1 MTARQ
6 LFRWLPRPE
15 TILVFMAFVMFA
27 VDFGL
32 EMRGEGEGTG
42 FLKGA
47 LSLLA
52 FAFVYRITRF
62 HRQYPLLQ
70 YLHILSFF
78 AIPAML
84 IIQIPHMPYPGEPV
98 VFGLSAT
105 ERIWM
110 WVLGTLCALGQLAFL
125 FNVIAG
131 IRRGYK
137 SSRHD

>member
-1 MTARQ
+1 
-6 LFRWLPRPE
+6 
-15 TILVFMAFVMFA
+15 MAFVLFA

-32 EMRGEGEGTG
+32 EMRGEGEGSG

-84 IIQIPHMPYPGEPV
+84 IIYVTATTDPNEPLV
-98 VFGLSAT
+98 PF
-105 ERIWM
+105 
-110 WVLGTLCALGQLAFL
+110 
-125 FNVIAG
+125 
-131 IRRGYK
+131 
-137 SSRHD
+137 